1 MNLSS
6 ITRSAP
12 MAAPSAGPAR
22 GLVTTLFGDDGFSFK
37 DVLDLVN
44 PLQHIPVVGNLYRK
58 LTGDVIAPAIR
69 LAGGAL
75 FGGPVGAALSA
86 VGLMVES
93 NVNSTRNEP
102 DAASLVAD
110 ATMETPRRGGWIV
123 NAALTGKMPTDIPVE
138 VGVSTDKAIARTDND
153 SSAPRRGG
161 WIVAQAYA
169 MEDFERAARERS
181 TPQIADK
188 V

>member
-1 MNLSS
+1 
-6 ITRSAP
+6 
-12 MAAPSAGPAR
+12 MAAPSAEPAR

-58 LTGDVIAPAIR
+58 LTGEVIAPAIR

-75 FGGPVGAALSA
+75 FGGPLGAALSA

-93 NVNSTRNEP
+93 NVNSTRNES

-110 ATMETPRRGGWIV
+110 STMETPRRGGWIV

-138 VGVSTDKAIARTDND
+138 VSVSTDKAIARTDHD

-161 WIVAQAYA
+161 WMVAQAYA